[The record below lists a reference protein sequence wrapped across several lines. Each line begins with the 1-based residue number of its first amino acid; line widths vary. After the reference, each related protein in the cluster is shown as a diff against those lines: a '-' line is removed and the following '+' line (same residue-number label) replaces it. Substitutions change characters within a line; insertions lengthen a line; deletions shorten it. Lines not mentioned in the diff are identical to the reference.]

1 MRITKEQLME
11 IIKEE
16 LENTEQSDNTEKTR
30 VSMDVERVA
39 KALPAIDTAKEYQ
52 KLIELVMQLGDNI
65 PQKGLILT
73 ALRKLLPEKIKD
85 LKQ

>member
-1 MRITKEQLME
+1 MRITKEQLIE

-16 LENTEQSDNTEKTR
+16 LENTEQSDKTK

-73 ALRKLLPEKIKD
+73 ALRKMLPEKIKD

>member
-1 MRITKEQLME
+1 MKITKEQLIE

-16 LENTEQSDNTEKTR
+16 LENIEQSADDEKTK

-39 KALPAIDTAKEYQ
+39 KTLPAIDTAKEYQ

-85 LKQ
+85 LKR